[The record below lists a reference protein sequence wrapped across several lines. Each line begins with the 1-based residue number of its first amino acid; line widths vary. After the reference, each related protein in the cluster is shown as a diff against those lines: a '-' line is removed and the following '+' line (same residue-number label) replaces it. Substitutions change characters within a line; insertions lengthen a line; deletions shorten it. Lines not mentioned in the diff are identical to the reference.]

1 MKRTFDNTV
10 KKRINFHKQVKF
22 TFFKGRKAVRFYILY
37 QVPYLY
43 ASTLSNF
50 VFKINVLINKFLNSQ
65 KCLMGHTNFVGTFVL
80 KYKLMLKF
88 LYFLD
93 DSLFFYNA
101 LTFTFLLDFDGID
114 LIIAVV
120 IRLDV
125 QYIENLLVLKRLAF
139 LSVGHWSFDS
149 LRFTRWL
156 YNSFLLSLF
165 GLFFL
170 MMRFFID
177 SFILKLLYLMSL
189 LSYFLFFDEL
199 FKFVLFLIRNLLL
212 FRFEFF
218 LSQTQ
223 IKLVTVFDHISERI
237 GFRKLVATALSCFSI
252 LVLFLFIIQVV
263 GVLFNNSKSHL
274 QNAL

>member
-1 MKRTFDNTV
+1 
-10 KKRINFHKQVKF
+10 
-22 TFFKGRKAVRFYILY
+22 
-37 QVPYLY
+37 
-43 ASTLSNF
+43 
-50 VFKINVLINKFLNSQ
+50 
-65 KCLMGHTNFVGTFVL
+65 MGHTNFVGTFVL